1 MKFLSEFYAISTRTN
16 YSDAELLYYPIEHT
30 IMEKLYTA
38 EVTATGGRDG
48 HIKSSDG
55 TLNLDIHTPME
66 MGGQGGGTNPEQL
79 FAAAWGPCYLGA
91 LGSVAKTAG
100 VDTTEATVK
109 VQVSF
114 NKDGNAYALSAE
126 LDVHIPGISTEE
138 AQSLADKAHK
148 ACPYSKATRGNIE
161 VRVTA
166 L

>member
-1 MKFLSEFYAISTRTN
+1 
-16 YSDAELLYYPIEHT
+16 
-30 IMEKLYTA
+30 MEKLYTA
-38 EVTATGGRDG
+38 SVTATGGRDG

-55 TLNLDIHTPME
+55 QIEFDVVKPRE

-91 LGSVAKTAG
+91 LSAVAKHDG
-100 VDTTEATVK
+100 VDVSEANVTVH
-109 VQVSF
+109 VSF
-114 NKDGNAYALSAE
+114 NQDGNAFVLSAE

-138 AQSLADKAHK
+138 AQALADKAHR

-161 VRVTA
+161 SKVTA

>member
-1 MKFLSEFYAISTRTN
+1 M
-16 YSDAELLYYPIEHT
+16 LYTHNKL

-38 EVTATGGRDG
+38 EVLAKGGRDG
-48 HIKSSDG
+48 HIKSNDG
-55 TLNLDIHTPME
+55 TIEFEVRTPKE
-66 MGGQGGGTNPEQL
+66 LGGQGGATNPEQL

-100 VDTTEATVK
+100 VDVSEATVN

-114 NKDGNAYALSAE
+114 NKDGNAYVLSAD
-126 LDVHIPGISTEE
+126 LDVHIPGISHDE

-161 VRVTA
+161 TRITA
-166 L
+166 I